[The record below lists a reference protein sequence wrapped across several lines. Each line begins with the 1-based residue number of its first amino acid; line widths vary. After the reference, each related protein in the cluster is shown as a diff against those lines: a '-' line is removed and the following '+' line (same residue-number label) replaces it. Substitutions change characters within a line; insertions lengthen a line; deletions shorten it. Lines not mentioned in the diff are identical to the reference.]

1 MLDPNK
7 EVIRWRPF
15 NKHEVIR
22 KGEAIYEK
30 IREKME
36 AEHKGEALAIEVES
50 GDYFLGK
57 SALDAVK
64 RGREKHPDGL
74 YYAVRIGKRAYI
86 SFRGVRGLP

>member
-7 EVIRWRPF
+7 EIIKWRPF
-15 NKHEVIR
+15 NKHEVAR
-22 KGEAIYEK
+22 KGKAIYEK

-36 AEHKGEALAIEVES
+36 AEHKGEVVAIEVES

-74 YYAVRIGKRAYI
+74 YYAIRIGKRAYI
-86 SFRGVRGLP
+86 SFKTVRG

>member
-7 EVIRWRPF
+7 EVIKWKPF
-15 NKHEVIR
+15 NKYEVAR
-22 KGEAIYEK
+22 KGKEIYEK

-36 AEHKGEALAIEVES
+36 AEHKGEVVAIEVES
-50 GDYFLGK
+50 SDYFLGK

-74 YYAVRIGKRAYI
+74 YYAIRIGKRAYI
-86 SFRGVRGLP
+86 SFKTVRG